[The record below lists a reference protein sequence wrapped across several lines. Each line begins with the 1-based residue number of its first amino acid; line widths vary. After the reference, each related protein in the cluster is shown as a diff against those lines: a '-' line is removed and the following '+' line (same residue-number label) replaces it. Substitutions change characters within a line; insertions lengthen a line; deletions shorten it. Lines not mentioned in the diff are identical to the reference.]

1 MSYKERERSIRII
14 SRIKQ
19 NKRETMHHHL
29 PVNINRFV
37 HANLPINIKGIGDCQ
52 AAECALCAG
61 CSDVVGAAWTNA
73 VAFTSFSALY
83 LCVSNNLLT
92 HKRQQIMF
100 VPTRA

>member
-1 MSYKERERSIRII
+1 
-14 SRIKQ
+14 
-19 NKRETMHHHL
+19 MHHHL

-37 HANLPINIKGIGDCQ
+37 HANIKGIGDCQ